1 MIRVRK
7 FVLVGAVAL
16 SCLAG
21 GALASGGG
29 GGGGGGGG
37 DMGATGPQYDPVAE
51 YQKGV
56 VALQASKWKEAEQ
69 AFSHVTQ
76 AAPKAPEGWFFLG
89 YSRAGQGDFKG
100 ARKAYEKA
108 AKLKP
113 DDIDTRRELA
123 LTLVKLGETEKATA
137 ELAALKARDTAC
149 AGKCPEAAAL
159 TTAVSKVETAMA
171 AAAAPAATPAAA
183 PSGATSSLLF
193 SDPASGDRAYVAA
206 VALINEHRWSD
217 ALAALDEAGKAV
229 GPHPDIYTYRGY
241 VLRRMGQLDAAETWY
256 KAALAIAPTHRG
268 ATEYYGELK
277 VLKGDLAG
285 ARVMLSRLEKQCT
298 YGCPE
303 AEELRRWI
311 DAGGQ
316 PL

>member
-1 MIRVRK
+1 MVR
-7 FVLVGAVAL
+7 FRHVAL
-16 SCLAG
+16 IGAMALSFVAG

-37 DMGATGPQYDPVAE
+37 DMGSSGPQYDPVAE

-56 VALQASKWKEAEQ
+56 AALQANKWKDAER
-69 AFSHVTQ
+69 AFQHVTE
-76 AAPKAPEGWFFLG
+76 AAPKAPEGWFLLG
-89 YSRAGQGDFKG
+89 FSKAGQGDLKG

-123 LTLVKLGETEKATA
+123 LTLVKLGDTEKATA
-137 ELAALKARDTAC
+137 ELTALKARDASC

-159 TTAVSKVETAMA
+159 KTAVTRVEAAMA
-171 AAAAPAATPAAA
+171 AAASPAAA
-183 PSGATSSLLF
+183 APAPAATSSLLLG
-193 SDPASGDRAYVAA
+193 DPASGDRAYVAA
-206 VALINEHRWSD
+206 VSLINEHRWTD
-217 ALAALDEAGKAV
+217 ALAALDKAGRAV
-229 GPHPDIYTYRGY
+229 GPHPDIFTYRGY
-241 VLRRMGQLDAAETWY
+241 VLRRMGQLDAAEGWY

-277 VLKGDLAG
+277 VLRGDIPG
-285 ARVMLSRLEKQCT
+285 AKVMLSRLEKQCV

-311 DAGGQ
+311 EAGGQ

>member
-1 MIRVRK
+1 MIRFTK
-7 FVLVGAVAL
+7 LALIGAVAL

-21 GALASGGG
+21 GALAAGG

-37 DMGATGPQYDPVAE
+37 DMGASGPQYDPVAE
-51 YQKGV
+51 YQKGIA
-56 VALQASKWKEAEQ
+56 ALQASKWKEAER
-69 AFSHVTQ
+69 AFGHVTE

-89 YSRAGQGDFKG
+89 FSRAGQGDFKG

-108 AKLKP
+108 ARLKP

-123 LTLVKLGETEKATA
+123 ITFLKLGEGDKATA
-137 ELAALKARDTAC
+137 ELATLKTREAAC
-149 AGKCPEAAAL
+149 AGKCPESAAL
-159 TTAVSKVETAMA
+159 KTAVARVEAAMA
-171 AAAAPAATPAAA
+171 AATAPAPA
-183 PSGATSSLLF
+183 ATSSLLF
-193 SDPASGDRAYVAA
+193 GDPASGDRAYVAA
-206 VALINEHRWSD
+206 VGLINERRWPE
-217 ALAALDEAGKAV
+217 ALAALDDASRVV
-229 GPHPDIYTYRGY
+229 GPHPDIFTYRGY

-256 KAALAIAPTHRG
+256 RAALAIAPTHRG

-277 VLKGDLAG
+277 VLRGDLHG
-285 ARVMLSRLEKQCT
+285 ARVMLARLEKACV

-303 AEELRRWI
+303 VEELRRWI

>member
-1 MIRVRK
+1 MVRFSK
-7 FVLVGAVAL
+7 FALIGAVAL

-29 GGGGGGGG
+29 GGGGGG
-37 DMGATGPQYDPVAE
+37 DMGASGPQYDPVAE

-56 VALQASKWKEAEQ
+56 AALQASKFKDAER
-69 AFSHVTQ
+69 AFQHVTE

-89 YSRAGQGDFKG
+89 FSRAGQGDFKG

-113 DDIDTRRELA
+113 DDVDTQRELT
-123 LTLVKLGETEKATA
+123 LTLVRLGETEKAA
-137 ELAALKARDTAC
+137 AGLNALKARDTAC
-149 AGKCPEAAAL
+149 AGACPEAAAL
-159 TTAVSKVETAMA
+159 KTAVARVEA
-171 AAAAPAATPAAA
+171 AIAAAATPAAA
-183 PSGATSSLLF
+183 PAPAGMSSLLF
-193 SDPASGDRAYVAA
+193 GDPASGDRAYVAA
-206 VALINEHRWSD
+206 VALINEHRWTD
-217 ALAALDEAGKAV
+217 ALAALDQASRAV
-229 GPHPDIYTYRGY
+229 GPHPDIFTYRGY
-241 VLRRMGQLDAAETWY
+241 VLRRMGDLEAAEGWY
-256 KAALAIAPTHRG
+256 KAALAIAPEHRG

-277 VLKGDLAG
+277 VLRGDLPG
-285 ARVMLSRLEKQCT
+285 ARVMLARLEKQCV

-303 AEELRRWI
+303 VEELRRWI

>member
-1 MIRVRK
+1 MVRFSK
-7 FVLVGAVAL
+7 FALISAVAL

-21 GALASGGG
+21 GALAAGGG
-29 GGGGGGGG
+29 GGGGGGGS
-37 DMGATGPQYDPVAE
+37 DMGSSGPQYDPVAE

-56 VALQASKWKEAEQ
+56 AALQANKFKDAER
-69 AFSHVTQ
+69 AFQHVTE

-89 YSRAGQGDFKG
+89 FSRASQGDYKG

-113 DDIDTRRELA
+113 EDVDTQRELT
-123 LTLVKLGETEKATA
+123 LTLVKLGETDKAA
-137 ELAALKARDTAC
+137 AGLAALKARDATC
-149 AGKCPEAAAL
+149 AGKCPESAAL
-159 TTAVSKVETAMA
+159 KTAVTRVEAAIA
-171 AAAAPAATPAAA
+171 AAAAPTPAATPA
-183 PSGATSSLLF
+183 PGATSSLLF

-206 VALINEHRWSD
+206 VGLINERRWPE
-217 ALAALDEAGKAV
+217 ALAALDAAGRAV
-229 GPHPDIYTYRGY
+229 GPHPDIFTYRGY
-241 VLRRMGQLDAAETWY
+241 VLRRMGRLDDAETWY
-256 KAALAIAPTHRG
+256 KAALAIAPEHRG

-277 VLKGDLAG
+277 VLRGDLDG
-285 ARVMLSRLEKQCT
+285 AKVMLARLEKQCV

-303 AEELRRWI
+303 VEELRRWI